1 MICHTKIVPG
11 IEPGMPAWESEVLPL
26 DQTGYTDHMLE
37 NLLINVI
44 LEMVNLTFLQFWRE
58 RFTVNLFFGAKKS

>member
-1 MICHTKIVPG
+1 MICQTKIVPG
-11 IEPGMPAWESEVLPL
+11 IEPGTPAWESKVLPL
-26 DQTGYTDHMLE
+26 DQIGYTEQMFE
-37 NLLINVI
+37 NLLMNVI